1 MNIRALA
8 SSPISGITSSAA
20 SAAEL
25 RRLVQKLKTKQT
37 SLVER
42 EQVAPYVI
50 RCTGNIHYTGHL
62 RLSPSKPRLLIRRTE
77 GSGRRLCRMCGGLS
91 FTWGALQIQDRSPQL
106 RPVVSECVCEWLRNA
121 TGLDCRFATRPW
133 SFTWCG
139 GCGHTSMNLCSQRVS
154 QTSVHE
160 ETHPS
165 ISQALQMVLETI
177 N

>member
-106 RPVVSECVCEWLRNA
+106 RPVVSE
-121 TGLDCRFATRPW
+121 
-133 SFTWCG
+133 
-139 GCGHTSMNLCSQRVS
+139 
-154 QTSVHE
+154 
-160 ETHPS
+160 
-165 ISQALQMVLETI
+165 
-177 N
+177 